1 MNDMPDQATTCPA
14 CGAPI
19 DSERTGGVCAACL
32 LLGAAD
38 ELPVVATLGRLA
50 GHDLLEVIARGGM
63 GIVYRARQCDPLR
76 EVALK
81 ALPGA
86 ELMSEEARQRFKIEA
101 EAMARL
107 EHPAILPIYE
117 LGEEDGTPFFTMKL
131 ARGGSLAAR
140 LESYRGK
147 WREIAELI
155 AQIAEAAHYA
165 HERGVLHRDLKPGNI
180 LFDENGQIQVSDFG
194 LAKIAGAEGDLTRTI
209 ALMGTPNYMAPELT
223 RGGKGAATT
232 ACDVWSLGV
241 MLFELLAGHLPF
253 QGENIPAVLRAVAE
267 DAPPTLRT
275 TGFQPVRKAGENE
288 LKVRSTLSI
297 PRDLAVITHKALQK
311 TPSQRYGSAEALAA
325 DLHRWLRG
333 DAIEARPVPMLEHAI
348 LWSRRHPALAGMAAA
363 LVVVLA
369 GASILL
375 WKSNHQLGR
384 SLAAEHASREDA
396 ETRLKDALLAE
407 GMALVRSHDLTS
419 RGEILRLIDQLVK
432 RGHRGL
438 EVRNLAV
445 QALGKV
451 GVEPRA
457 VLSAGFA
464 TLSSSLDFS
473 PDLRLYATGLGR
485 RDSMA
490 FRLHDGST
498 GKVLHQIPA
507 TAEGNN
513 FHFSPDGRWL
523 AVRLRDRSLQVHQVD
538 APEKAV
544 FRISTSSGF
553 WNVPVAFDPAGRHWL
568 YADGTPVVRRHDAS
582 HATTE
587 ADSVVFTA
595 PAAVRSLSL
604 SPDGGLL
611 ALSWVGGW
619 GLMEVGS
626 GKLLWEKTEP
636 PGGCPAA
643 WHPDG
648 KGILQALEA
657 DHQIV
662 LVESR
667 TGHVITRFLSH
678 EGSISKVAFHPTAP
692 LVFSSGSDIQL
703 IVWDAISGRALA
715 HHPCA
720 SRGFAIADDGQ
731 RIAFSPSQYS
741 TMLHDLT
748 VPRIWRTWQAPH
760 ASGAKPLSL
769 DLSPDSKRLVSLVF
783 ADRPQF
789 RVWETESGRCWLGAD
804 AALPRSSLSC
814 LWMGDSTLVAGGA
827 SDDGRLLRLKP
838 LDGEEDTVTVTESES
853 LPGEVFNR
861 TTDRTGVIV
870 REKDQSAVVLGHDGR
885 ERLKIPATGHFNT
898 SDVSPDGRWF
908 TAQRKAKDGYEV
920 RQVAD
925 GKAVLSFALR
935 PYARPFFTPDARA
948 LISAGP
954 TEVIVHETGTWRELA
969 RWLVEVLHEG
979 HGWAACSPEG
989 SLLAVRHAEGVIAL
1003 HDTATWRPLVHL
1015 RQPGPFYL
1023 RSGGVR
1029 MIWTVDSQRLLV
1041 LSQGH
1046 RVTEWDMKALREE
1059 LGRLGLN
1066 W

>member
-1 MNDMPDQATTCPA
+1 MTDSTMSCPT

-19 DSERTGGVCAACL
+19 DAERMGSVCAACL
-32 LLGAAD
+32 LLGAAA
-38 ELPVVATLGRLA
+38 EAPAEATLGRLA
-50 GHDLLEVIARGGM
+50 GYELIEVIARGGM
-63 GIVYRARQCDPLR
+63 GIVYRARQSDPAR

-101 EAMARL
+101 RAMARL

-131 ARGGSLAAR
+131 AAGGSLANR
-140 LESYRGK
+140 LGHYTGK
-147 WREIAELI
+147 WRESAELI
-155 AQIAEAAHYA
+155 THIADAVHYA

-180 LFDENGQIQVSDFG
+180 LLDENSQVFVSDFG
-194 LAKIAGAEGDLTRTI
+194 LAKIIGEEANLTRTI
-209 ALMGTPNYMAPELT
+209 ALMGTPNYLAPELT
-223 RGGKGAATT
+223 HGGKGAATT

-241 MLFELLAGHLPF
+241 MLYELLSGHAPF
-253 QGENIPAVLRAVAE
+253 RGDNLATVLRQLNEV
-267 DAPPTLRT
+267 DAPPLLRE
-275 TGFQPVRKAGENE
+275 V
-288 LKVRSTLSI
+288 
-297 PRDLAVITHKALQK
+297 PRDLQVIVKKALQK
-311 TPSQRYGSAEALAA
+311 APTQRYASAHDLAE
-325 DLHRWLRG
+325 DLRRWLRG
-333 DAIEARPVPMLEHAI
+333 DPIHARPTPLLEHAI

-369 GASILL
+369 GASVLL

-396 ETRLKDALLAE
+396 ETRLKDALIAE

-432 RGHRGL
+432 RGHSGL

-445 QALGKV
+445 QALGKI
-451 GVEPRA
+451 GVEPGA
-457 VLSAGFA
+457 VLPTGFA

-473 PDLRLYATGLGR
+473 PDLRFYATGLGR
-485 RDSMA
+485 RDSRA

-513 FHFSPDGRWL
+513 FHFSRDGQWV
-523 AVRLRDRSLQVHQVD
+523 AVRLRDRSLQVHRL
-538 APEKAV
+538 ASPEKAV
-544 FRISTSSGF
+544 FRISTRSGF
-553 WNVPVAFDPAGRHWL
+553 WNVSVAFDPAGRHWL
-568 YADGTPVVRRHDAS
+568 YADGTPVVRRHEASDAS
-582 HATTE
+582 AE
-587 ADSVVFTA
+587 ADAVVFTA

-619 GLMEVGS
+619 GLLEVGS
-626 GKLLWEKTEP
+626 GKLLWEKNEP
-636 PGGCPAA
+636 PAGCPAA
-643 WHPDG
+643 WQPNG
-648 KGILQALEA
+648 RAVLQALEA

-662 LVESR
+662 LVEPR
-667 TGHVITRFLSH
+667 TGRVITRFLSH

-720 SRGFAIADDGQ
+720 SRGFAIADDGR
-731 RIAFSPSQYS
+731 RIAFSPAQFS
-741 TMLHDLT
+741 TVLHDLT
-748 VPRIWRTWQAPH
+748 VPRIWRIWQAPH
-760 ASGAKPLSL
+760 VYGAKPLSL
-769 DLSPDSKRLVSLVF
+769 DLTPDGKRLVSLVF
-783 ADRPQF
+783 ANRPQF
-789 RVWETESGRCWLGAD
+789 RVWETDSGRYWLGAD
-804 AALPRSSLSC
+804 GTLPYSSLSC
-814 LWMGDSTLVAGGA
+814 LWLGDSTLVTAGA
-827 SDDGRLLRLKP
+827 NDDGRLLRLKP
-838 LDGEEDTVTVTESES
+838 LDGDEDTVTVKESEP

-861 TTDRTGVIV
+861 TSDRTGVIV
-870 REKDQSAVVLGHDGR
+870 RNRKDHSAVVLGNDGLV
-885 ERLKIPATGHFNT
+885 RLKIPATGHFNT

-908 TAQRKAKDGYEV
+908 TAQRKAQDGYEV

-925 GKAVLSFALR
+925 GKVVLSFALR
-935 PYARPFFTPDARA
+935 RYARPFFTPDARA

-954 TEVIVHETGTWRELA
+954 TEVIVHETDTWRELA
-969 RWLVEVLHEG
+969 RWPVDVLHEG
-979 HGWAACSPEG
+979 HGWAACSPDG

-1003 HDTATWRPLVHL
+1003 HDTATWQPLVHL
-1015 RQPGPFYL
+1015 RLPGPFYL

-1029 MIWTVDSQRLLV
+1029 LIWTADSQRLLV

-1046 RVTEWDMKALREE
+1046 RVTEWDVKALREE
-1059 LGRLGLN
+1059 LGRLGLD
-1066 W
+1066 WKARHG